1 MQRETNIYTNKAINN
16 RREQIQGIKEKME
29 KVQRVGKLTG
39 AIEAVANYKTIRED
53 ANKDVKN
60 LKVTNDELNKTID
73 QQIALINFEKDKI
86 GYNDFLKRS
95 QLEKKITQ
103 LESQKKNSE
112 TFTKDS
118 IERKEKDQEIVNQ
131 ILKANY
137 NQEEDLSGLEVE
149 KGLTPSIP
157 VQVEEPS
164 FAEVPTAEV
173 VETPFASSQN
183 AGVYNT
189 GANLEKVM
197 ANQKLVRIARE
208 ANQEKARREKDQEL
222 FGQIGNSLPL
232 NPDNFAKI
240 FPVEMLTEEILQPN
254 NPDLIATP
262 EPKETWVKG
271 QLGKFLSLF
280 GDKKEEPIPTKNLE
294 VEVKSQ
300 TIEGLSTEV
309 RIASLEKLAKDKPNE
324 AKYYN
329 ILKNDLKNI
338 PQEKIIK
345 ENPELIAK
353 PVSKKLWING
363 IVKMFKKS
371 ENIVTDTRELER
383 IKFDKK
389 IKKID
394 NQILDLENRKTYT
407 KKPVEL
413 GPIDT
418 KINELQKERNIEEI
432 QEKIRE
438 IDSNILSWLD
448 TNKETTDPDK
458 KNYIGQKIKELF
470 DQKAK
475 LQKSI
480 ETTNFDESVIID

>member
-39 AIEAVANYKTIRED
+39 AIEAVANYRTIRED

-60 LKVTNDELNKTID
+60 LKVTKDELNKTID
-73 QQIALINFEKDKI
+73 QQIALINFEKDKM

-131 ILKANY
+131 ILKENY

-149 KGLTPSIP
+149 QGLTPSIP

-164 FAEVPTAEV
+164 FAEVPMVEV
-173 VETPFASSQN
+173 IETPFASSQN
-183 AGVYNT
+183 AGIYNT
-189 GANLEKVM
+189 GANLEKVI
-197 ANQKLVRIARE
+197 ANQESVRAARE
-208 ANQEKARREKDQEL
+208 ANQEEARREKDQEL
-222 FGQIGNSLPL
+222 FEQIGNSLPL
-232 NPDNFAKI
+232 DPDNFARI
-240 FPVEMLTEEILQPN
+240 FPEETLTEEIPQPN

-271 QLGKFLSLF
+271 QLGRFLSLF
-280 GDKKEEPIPTKNLE
+280 DDKKEEPTPTK
-294 VEVKSQ
+294 
-300 TIEGLSTEV
+300 
-309 RIASLEKLAKDKPNE
+309 
-324 AKYYN
+324 
-329 ILKNDLKNI
+329 
-338 PQEKIIK
+338 
-345 ENPELIAK
+345 NPELIAK

-363 IVKMFKKS
+363 IVKMFKES
-371 ENIVTDTRELER
+371 GNIVTDTRELER

-394 NQILDLENRKTYT
+394 KQILNLENRKTHT
-407 KKPVEL
+407 KKPAEL

-448 TNKETTDPDK
+448 INKETTDPDK